1 MSAMTGRAHPAP
13 LDGSAARHTLAG
25 GSPPGYASQNRR
37 LPPRASGNRPQPGFP
52 PVPGPRALELR
63 RAAANRAARARPGP
77 LHIVLYALTG
87 PDGTANGDLAA
98 ARGYAERQRLVVT
111 GPPLVDTL
119 DSIDIRTG
127 GDAPLL
133 RRGYARALQML
144 ADPACPVRGVVAV
157 SRTAITPVDRLYQ
170 DQLSWYADRRAGLWL
185 VRGETA
191 I

>member
-1 MSAMTGRAHPAP
+1 MSAMTDRTYPAP
-13 LDGSAARHTLAG
+13 LDGSPARPTLTG
-25 GSPPGYASQNRR
+25 GSPPGYASQSRR
-37 LPPRASGNRPQPGFP
+37 LPPRPSGNRPQPDFLP
-52 PVPGPRALELR
+52 DPEPRALELR
-63 RAAANRAARARPGP
+63 RTAANRAARAHPGP

-87 PDGTANGDLAA
+87 PDGTANTDLAA
-98 ARGYAERQRLVVT
+98 ARGYAERKHLVVT

-119 DSIDIRTG
+119 DAIDIRTG
-127 GDAPLL
+127 GDDPLL

-144 ADPACPVRGVVAV
+144 ADPTCPVRGVVAV

-170 DQLSWYADRRAGLWL
+170 DQLSWYADRHAGLWL